1 MNIGRNLE
9 AITQRYYLV
18 LLASKALYTLIR
30 LCLEQTRLI
39 YK

>member
-1 MNIGRNLE
+1 MNIGGNLE

-18 LLASKALYTLIR
+18 LLALKASYALIR
-30 LCLEQTRLI
+30 VCLEQTRLI